1 MVVRSKR
8 ILSTPLPV
16 ILHLHSCGEC
26 GLGTVV
32 GSLDQGSQYWT
43 SKEYKS
49 SEKCFKW
56 ILDRK
61 MRQKFADKFFVV
73 VYIVIF
79 RSCI

>member
-43 SKEYKS
+43 SKEYRVVKS
-49 SEKCFKW
+49 VLSGCW
-56 ILDRK
+56 IGK
-61 MRQKFADKFFVV
+61 GDKNLQTSFLLL
-73 VYIVIF
+73 YIL
-79 RSCI
+79 